1 MSCLYCSR
9 VVLLRI
15 LSFFCGAYFF
25 LFFIIIIYIFFFE
38 NRGLGLGI
46 CLI

>member
-9 VVLLRI
+9 VALLRI

-25 LFFIIIIYIFFFE
+25 LFFIIIIIHFFLKIM
-38 NRGLGLGI
+38 GWV
-46 CLI
+46 